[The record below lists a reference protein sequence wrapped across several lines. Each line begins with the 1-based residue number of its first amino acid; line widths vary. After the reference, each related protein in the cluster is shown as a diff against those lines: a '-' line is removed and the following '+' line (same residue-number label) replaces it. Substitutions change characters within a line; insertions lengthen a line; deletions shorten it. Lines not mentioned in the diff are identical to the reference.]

1 MTTTQTLPST
11 TSGNSSSSV
20 QCQVCGQDGL
30 CNGFED
36 NGQVKDCPVDHA
48 CFYVYEK
55 EHGEGTDFQYFRY
68 CSVDLGT
75 ETCFT
80 QNTNEKFIFACTC
93 TDPNEP
99 CNKDDDCLINC

>member
-1 MTTTQTLPST
+1 M
-11 TSGNSSSSV
+11 
-20 QCQVCGQDGL
+20 QCHVCGQDGL

-48 CFYVYEK
+48 CFYVYESK
-55 EHGEGTDFQYFRY
+55 YIIHQKKYAYDSLKNSISEEHGEGTDFQYFRY

-80 QNTNEKFIFACTC
+80 QNTNEVS
-93 TDPNEP
+93 
-99 CNKDDDCLINC
+99 